1 MNASQEMSLAEGLRS
16 VSHPA
21 QFMRGC
27 GWLAWLGW
35 LGGVAGKVAW
45 ECDVGSC
52 PDVSNLLNLGS
63 SLDTKR
69 GSGDLRTGGYMF
81 PASLRRAVNVFI
93 YILIHDISIDMYVIY
108 ICREFYVHTYL
119 HTYTRFLETSRTLD
133 SQHFLL
139 FLP

>member
-1 MNASQEMSLAEGLRS
+1 MDGLHGLDGLVELLGRLRGNVMLAR
-16 VSHPA
+16 A
-21 QFMRGC
+21 QMFRI
-27 GWLAWLGW
+27 
-35 LGGVAGKVAW
+35 
-45 ECDVGSC
+45 
-52 PDVSNLLNLGS
+52 LLNLGS